1 MKNENNCTCGGNCSC
16 ENKDVFDEDYVLSL
30 LNTIASLSGELDNA
44 NAEIKRLNGIIQGK

>member
-1 MKNENNCTCGGNCSC
+1 MKNEKNCKCGGNCSC
-16 ENKDVFDEDYVLSL
+16 ENKDVFDEEYVLSL